1 MSKTEMLY
9 NFDGCVILLK
19 GRKQLARIVCV
30 PKTDKEQSFVGI
42 ITDDKTKII
51 LDSDN
56 PANDEIR
63 DLVVEPP
70 KPQENK

>member
-1 MSKTEMLY
+1 MLY

-19 GRKQLARIVCV
+19 KRKTLARIVCV

-56 PANDEIR
+56 PTNDEIR

-70 KPQENK
+70 KPQETKDEA